1 MATAATT
8 IHKALIASPR
18 RKATTP
24 RAHAPTIAST
34 SQGRWRSR
42 LLLFFIFIFQPGW
55 TERTASPS
63 LALLASK
70 TSPLRWSR
78 ALPRKKTV
86 KKSEIKARGWRR
98 ATIFLPTEEL
108 TMSEQPSDRRRFRRI
123 AFDARTTLAQNGWNW
138 PVQLV
143 DLSLKG
149 LLVQRPE
156 DWQGHRAELFDVD
169 IRLDPQAHIKMQV
182 RLTHDDDG
190 QLGFVCE
197 HIDLESIS

>member
-1 MATAATT
+1 
-8 IHKALIASPR
+8 
-18 RKATTP
+18 
-24 RAHAPTIAST
+24 
-34 SQGRWRSR
+34 
-42 LLLFFIFIFQPGW
+42 
-55 TERTASPS
+55 
-63 LALLASK
+63 
-70 TSPLRWSR
+70 
-78 ALPRKKTV
+78 
-86 KKSEIKARGWRR
+86 
-98 ATIFLPTEEL
+98 
-108 TMSEQPSDRRRFRRI
+108 MSEQPSDRRRFRRI

-156 DWQGHRAELFDVD
+156 YWQGNRAELFDVD

-197 HIDLESIS
+197 HIDLESISHLRRLIELNLGDQEELERELGALLQV